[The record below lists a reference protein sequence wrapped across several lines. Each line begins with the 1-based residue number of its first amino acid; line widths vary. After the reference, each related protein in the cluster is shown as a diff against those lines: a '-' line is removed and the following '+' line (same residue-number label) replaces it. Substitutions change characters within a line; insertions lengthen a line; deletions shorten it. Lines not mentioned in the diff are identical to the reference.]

1 MQNFTDF
8 VILYIKKQL
17 SFSDPESSD
26 KSSYFRESGL
36 CPKNSSTAESKHSKP
51 IAVLEVRI

>member
-1 MQNFTDF
+1 MPNFTDF

-17 SFSDPESSD
+17 SDPESSD